1 METNY
6 IVYRDREYTT
16 SWISHELADEIANYL
31 TGYLFSWDTVPGD
44 GSEEERLLRYLK
56 DDHDIVWAENVEIS
70 KSDDNIIQIEDENLS
85 ATITLVDDEL
95 KATLKIN
102 GDWKCDL
109 KVKKEDDKL
118 NIYLKGKGFKMLGA
132 NELGKWMKAVICS
145 EDTKNTV
152 VVFAQDVAPDT
163 VFEHIVSSQDDGIHD
178 TVFDNIGATA
188 LIRQYLDRGG
198 RVVWIG
204 DLPFSYR
211 GTSGAKKVEQL
222 QNSNKNAYR
231 TDLSGSS
238 INVLSV
244 IPIFSCAPRRSV
256 KITKEGRKMG
266 LMTVWSSIRPIT
278 AETGI
283 IPRWAVKYMG
293 REFVEPLAKTEALIS
308 KAQIKYD
315 KRGIYNW
322 LKRFL
327 SERVTGIEIGKD
339 GIGLD
344 LSKDSNEEEP
354 KLRYFEGYTSAWFK
368 NFNKEEP
375 NSGFVRIWD
384 FSPSVITNSMK
395 IELCQVATYGLK

>member
-1 METNY
+1 MTSNFV
-6 IVYRDREYTT
+6 VYRDEGYTT
-16 SWISHELADEIANYL
+16 SWISHTNAKKIADHLKETKKFEELGA
-31 TGYLFSWDTVPGD
+31 
-44 GSEEERLLRYLK
+44 K
-56 DDHDIVWAENVEIS
+56 
-70 KSDDNIIQIEDENLS
+70 
-85 ATITLVDDEL
+85 EL
-95 KATLKIN
+95 
-102 GDWKCDL
+102 GDWM
-109 KVKKEDDKL
+109 KE
-118 NIYLKGKGFKMLGA
+118 
-132 NELGKWMKAVICS
+132 VIRS
-145 EDTKNTV
+145 EGTKDTV

-163 VFEHIVSSQDDGIHD
+163 VFEYIVSSPDNSIPD

-204 DLPFSYR
+204 DLPFSYQGKS
-211 GTSGAKKVEQL
+211 GTKKVEQL

-231 TDLSGSS
+231 TDLRGSS
-238 INVLSV
+238 INVLGV

-266 LMTVWSSIRPIT
+266 LKTVWSSIRPIT
-278 AETGI
+278 AEMGI
-283 IPRWAVKYMG
+283 IPRWAVKYIGPIVPHTMR
-293 REFVEPLAKTEALIS
+293 RELVELAKTEALIS

-322 LKRFL
+322 IKRFF
-327 SERVTGIEIGKD
+327 SERVAGIEIGKN

-344 LSKDSNEEEP
+344 LSKDSEQKEEP

-384 FSPSVITNSMK
+384 FSPGVITESMK
-395 IELCQVATYGLK
+395 EELCQVATYGLK

>member
-1 METNY
+1 MTSNCV
-6 IVYRDREYTT
+6 VYRDEGYTT
-16 SWISHELADEIANYL
+16 SWISHDNAKEIA
-31 TGYLFSWDTVPGD
+31 D
-44 GSEEERLLRYLK
+44 YLK
-56 DDHDIVWAENVEIS
+56 KA
-70 KSDDNIIQIEDENLS
+70 KKFDE
-85 ATITLVDDEL
+85 
-95 KATLKIN
+95 
-102 GDWKCDL
+102 
-109 KVKKEDDKL
+109 
-118 NIYLKGKGFKMLGA
+118 LGA
-132 NELGKWMKAVICS
+132 NGIKKWMKNVIKK
-145 EDTKNTV
+145 DIKNTV

-163 VFEHIVSSQDDGIHD
+163 VFERIVSSQGGIPD

-198 RVVWIG
+198 KVVWIG
-204 DLPFSYR
+204 DLPFSYQ
-211 GTSGAKKVEQL
+211 GKSGVKEVEQL
-222 QNSNKNAYR
+222 QNSNKNSYR
-231 TDLSGSS
+231 TDLRGSS
-238 INVLSV
+238 INVLGV

-266 LMTVWSSIRPIT
+266 LKTVWSSIRPIT
-278 AETGI
+278 DETSI
-283 IPRWAVKYMG
+283 IIRYAVKYIG
-293 REFVEPLAKTEALIS
+293 PIFPYVIKEDFVEPLAETEALIS

-384 FSPSVITNSMK
+384 FSPSVITESMK
-395 IELCQVATYGLK
+395 GELYQVATYRLK

>member
-1 METNY
+1 MPKCV
-6 IVYRDREYTT
+6 VYRDEGYTT
-16 SWISHELADEIANYL
+16 SWISHTHAKEIA
-31 TGYLFSWDTVPGD
+31 D
-44 GSEEERLLRYLK
+44 YLK
-56 DDHDIVWAENVEIS
+56 KA
-70 KSDDNIIQIEDENLS
+70 KKFDE
-85 ATITLVDDEL
+85 
-95 KATLKIN
+95 
-102 GDWKCDL
+102 
-109 KVKKEDDKL
+109 
-118 NIYLKGKGFKMLGA
+118 LGA
-132 NELGKWMKAVICS
+132 NDIREWMKGVIR
-145 EDTKNTV
+145 EGTKNTV

-163 VFEHIVSSQDDGIHD
+163 VFEHIVSSQGGIPD

-204 DLPFSYR
+204 DLPFSYQ
-211 GTSGAKKVEQL
+211 GKGGAKKVEHL

-231 TDLSGSS
+231 TDLRGSS

-266 LMTVWSSIRPIT
+266 LKTVWSSIRPIT
-278 AETGI
+278 AETSTVM
-283 IPRWAVKYMG
+283 RCAVKYIG
-293 REFVEPLAKTEALIS
+293 PIFPHLIKEDFVEPLAETEALIS

-322 LKRFL
+322 IKRFF

-339 GIGLD
+339 GIGID
-344 LSKDSNEEEP
+344 LYKDSIEEEP
-354 KLRYFEGYTSAWFK
+354 KLRYFEGYASAWFK

-384 FSPSVITNSMK
+384 FSPSVITDSMK
-395 IELCQVATYGLK
+395 IELCRVATYGLK